1 MTADPTRE
9 VVAELAGIGI
19 TAFTTTRAAG
29 SFALRSGEAAVAVW
43 DRWLGL
49 AEGLAAETD
58 RLVFAHQ
65 VHGTGLVEHGAGW
78 RGILRVPDADG
89 HISRAEPTAMAVTLA
104 DCVPVFIAH
113 PGGYAALLHSGWKG
127 TAGGITSAAIR
138 LLSARGLDPAELH
151 VHCGPSICGRCYE
164 VSPDVYRVLTGQTV
178 SRPTPVDLKALI
190 LTQASEAGVT
200 HLSSTRSCTRC
211 DNDRFFSHRCGD
223 EGRQVAVI
231 VGGRGAPRAPIALP

>member
-1 MTADPTRE
+1 MTANSTRE

-19 TAFTTTRAAG
+19 TAFTTTRADG

-43 DRWLGL
+43 DRWLAL
-49 AEGLAAETD
+49 AESLSGKTD
-58 RLVFAHQ
+58 RLAFAHQ

-89 HISRAEPTAMAVTLA
+89 HISLAEPTAMAVTLA

-113 PGGYAALLHSGWKG
+113 PAGYAALLHSGWKG
-127 TAGGITSAAIR
+127 TAGGITTAAIR
-138 LLSARGLDPAELH
+138 LLSARGLDPADLR

-164 VSPDVYRVLTGQTV
+164 VSPDVYRVLTGQSV
-178 SRPTPVDLKALI
+178 QRPTPVDLTGLI
-190 LTQASEAGVT
+190 LEQASEAGVK
-200 HLSSTRSCTRC
+200 HLSITGSCTRC

-231 VGGRGAPRAPIALP
+231 VSV

>member
-1 MTADPTRE
+1 MTGDPTCE
-9 VVAELAGIGI
+9 GVADLAAIGI

-29 SFALRSGEAAVAVW
+29 SFALRSDEAAAVVW
-43 DRWLGL
+43 DRWLALVERL
-49 AEGLAAETD
+49 AGETD

-89 HISRAEPTAMAVTLA
+89 HLSLVEPTAMAVTLA

-113 PGGYAALLHSGWKG
+113 PSGSTALLHSGWKG
-127 TAGGITSAAIR
+127 TAGGITTEAIR
-138 LLSARGLDPAELH
+138 LLKARGFDPADLL

-164 VSPDVYRVLTGQTV
+164 VSPDVYRLLTGQSV
-178 SRPTPVDLKALI
+178 PRPTPVDLKELI
-190 LTQASEAGVT
+190 LAQARAAGVR

-211 DNDRFFSHRCGD
+211 DNERFFSHRCGD

-231 VGGRGAPRAPIALP
+231 VSRPAPPIALP